1 MNGIIGRA
9 PTFTQREKIME
20 LLRTQVAR
28 KQLVTEF
35 LKSPY
40 ILSESIVNRS
50 SHNHILS
57 LLNTFSVNDKIK

>member
-35 LKSPY
+35 LKSTY

>member
-9 PTFTQREKIME
+9 PTFTQRNKIME

-40 ILSESIVNRS
+40 INLSESIVRS